1 MDQSTADDWEELVD
15 ATLTLN
21 LQSQTSF
28 SLPQLP
34 SAEPRESKKGP
45 NIKSKS
51 QPKAALR
58 TEYDHILVASNFS
71 AQECSTVTR
80 LLDAALPGQILENR
94 RLSASVLVIA
104 LKTDELAANCLK
116 MDWPFVV
123 EPILQTQ
130 HASHVDLGSFPAAVR
145 LARDTQAASRMI
157 RHTLATQ
164 LNNKN
169 EKTGQTK
176 PKPNFYQP

>member
-104 LKTDELAANCLK
+104 LKTDELGFFVTFTSIMFTHVHSLFPLFLFLFFPAANCLK

-130 HASHVDLGSFPAAVR
+130 HASHVDLGQPHY
-145 LARDTQAASRMI
+145 DTSLLSACC
-157 RHTLATQ
+157 
-164 LNNKN
+164 
-169 EKTGQTK
+169 
-176 PKPNFYQP
+176 